1 MQYLLRFHIPAL
13 PMSPKTPALLLA
25 AALLPTSA
33 SSAASNWSFTP
44 SGVFQ
49 HDYTDYRLRGGASD
63 DADGARR
70 SRLGLRAR
78 HASGLELRGEW
89 DFASGAAT
97 DLFAELP
104 LGGGRLRL
112 GQYKQPFSLEELG
125 SSRDLVLLERSQVH
139 DASTIG
145 RRVGVMWTQP
155 IAGLQLQ
162 ASAFAG
168 NAEQVS
174 GSAGTALR
182 LVRTARP
189 DTHLGVAI
197 AYEQREDERL
207 RLRARPESR
216 LLPLTPLDVGNFREV
231 DSSLRIGTETAW
243 LRGSWLVQGEAFALR
258 GQRRGADPDGAGAY
272 LQASWLSGGHARSL
286 RDGSLRKP
294 AFEPG
299 QRAWELSARL
309 GRVEFDLGDDAL
321 GTQTQ
326 LGIGAAFYVGPR
338 WQFALEHSEYR
349 AEQTALAP
357 RPGDYRGRFN
367 SLRAQFSF

>member
-1 MQYLLRFHIPAL
+1 MN
-13 PMSPKTPALLLA
+13 SKTPALLLA
-25 AALLPTSA
+25 AALLPVSA
-33 SSAASNWSFTP
+33 MSAASNWSVTP

-49 HDYTDYRLRGGASD
+49 HDYTDYRLRGGASE

-78 HASGLELRGEW
+78 HTSGLELRGEW

-104 LGGGRLRL
+104 IGAGRLRM

-139 DASTIG
+139 DAFNFG
-145 RRVGVMWTQP
+145 RRVGLMWTQP

-168 NAEQVS
+168 NAELVS

-182 LVRTARP
+182 LIHTARP
-189 DTHLGVAI
+189 DLHLGLAL
-197 AYEQREDERL
+197 AYEHRDDERL

-216 LLPLTPLDVGNFREV
+216 LLPLTPLDVGNFSEV
-231 DSSLRIGTETAW
+231 DSSLRIGAEAAW
-243 LRGSWLVQGEAFALR
+243 LRGSWLVQSEAFALQ
-258 GQRRGADPDGAGAY
+258 GQGRGANPDGMGAY
-272 LQASWLSGGHARSL
+272 LQTSWLSGGHARSL
-286 RDGSLRKP
+286 RDGSIRKP

-299 QRAWELSARL
+299 QRGWELSARL
-309 GRVEFDLGDDAL
+309 GRVDFDLGSDAL
-321 GTQTQ
+321 GSQTQ
-326 LGIGAAFYVGPR
+326 LGIGAAFYVGPH
-338 WQFALEHSEYR
+338 WQFSLEHSEFR
-349 AEQTALAP
+349 AEQTLLGP